1 MRATI
6 LGSGS
11 SGGVPVVGIGWGACD
26 PGNPKNRRMRP
37 SILIESGDTTV
48 LVDTSPD
55 LRQQLL
61 DANVRRL
68 DAVVYTHSHADHLH
82 GIDDLRGI
90 NRAMNA
96 PINAYGDANTL
107 KHIADRF
114 GYTLTPLPGDN
125 VTYFKPTLN
134 VHEIMAG
141 NSFDINCLTVDV
153 FDQDHGY
160 SRTLGLRFGPIGYST
175 DLVEMTNQ
183 GYDALAGVDTWIV
196 GVFTDKPHKTHVH
209 LAKALKWI
217 ERLKPRRAVLT
228 HLGPDL
234 DYEEV
239 LKLVPDGV
247 EAAFDGMVVEAENGG

>member
-26 PGNPKNRRMRP
+26 PGNPKNQRMRP

-96 PINAYGDANTL
+96 PINAYADANTL

-160 SRTLGLRFGPIGYST
+160 SRTLGFRFGPIGYST

-183 GYDALAGVDTWIV
+183 GYDALAGVDTWII
-196 GVFTDKPHKTHVH
+196 GVFTDKPHETHVH
-209 LAKALKWI
+209 LAKALEWI
-217 ERLKPRRAVLT
+217 ERVEPRRAVLT
-228 HLGPDL
+228 HLGPNL